1 MRGYK
6 ILLAGIV
13 LLFLTGTANSAYI
26 TQAILST
33 SAATSC
39 DDVPPPATTFYTKDP
54 TIYFFVK
61 INNVAAGATRQT
73 KWYYEG
79 RFYAENPIGTFSEA
93 GNYCTLSS
101 IDIKDTVAAELTG
114 NWKVAYYYDGDLL
127 VELSFYLE
135 KSSCAALAALGDDA
149 ESLTALRTF
158 RDQALNTTSFGR
170 QLVELFYT
178 YSPALITSMES
189 SPQLKEGI
197 RLLLKACAAASGKF
211 M

>member
-6 ILLAGIV
+6 ILLSGI
-13 LLFLTGTANSAYI
+13 LLLVLTGTANSAYV

-33 SAATSC
+33 SAPTSC
-39 DDVPPPATTFYTKDP
+39 DDVPPPVTTFYTKDAA
-54 TIYFFVK
+54 IYFFVT

-79 RFYAENPIGTFSEA
+79 RFYAENPIGTFPEA
-93 GNYCTLSS
+93 GIYCSLSS
-101 IDIKDTVAAELTG
+101 MDIKDTVAAELTG
-114 NWKVAYYYDGDLL
+114 NWKVAYYYNGELL
-127 VELSFYLE
+127 VELPFSLE
-135 KSSCAALAALGDDA
+135 KSSCAALAVLGDDA

-158 RDQALNTTSFGR
+158 RDQVLNTTSFGR
-170 QLVELFYT
+170 QLMELFYN

-189 SPQLKEGI
+189 SPALKEGI
-197 RLLLKACAAASGKF
+197 RRLFKACAAVSGKF

>member
-6 ILLAGIV
+6 ILLAGIL
-13 LLFLTGTANSAYI
+13 LLFLTGTANSAYV

-33 SAATSC
+33 SAPTTC
-39 DDVPPPATTFYTKDP
+39 DDVPPPVTIFYTKDAA
-54 TIYFFVK
+54 IYFFVT
-61 INNVAAGATRQT
+61 INNVKAGATRQT
-73 KWYYEG
+73 KWFYES

-158 RDQALNTTSFGR
+158 RDQALTTSSFGR
-170 QLVELFYT
+170 RLVELFYT

-197 RLLLKACAAASGKF
+197 RHLLKACAAVSRKF

>member
-1 MRGYK
+1 MPGYK
-6 ILLAGIV
+6 FLLAGIV
-13 LLFLTGTANSAYI
+13 LLFFTGTANSAYV

-33 SAATSC
+33 SASTSC
-39 DDVPPPATTFYTKDP
+39 DDVPPPATTFYTKDAAV
-54 TIYFFVK
+54 YFFVK
-61 INNVAAGATRQT
+61 INNVTAGATRQT

-93 GNYCTLSS
+93 GNYCSLSS
-101 IDIKDTVAAELTG
+101 MDIKDTVADELTG
-114 NWKVAYYYDGDLL
+114 NWKVAYYYNGNLL
-127 VELSFYLE
+127 IELPFYLE

-158 RDQALNTTSFGR
+158 RDQALTTTSFGR
-170 QLVELFYT
+170 RLVELFYT

-189 SPQLKEGI
+189 SPALKEGI
-197 RLLLKACAAASGKF
+197 RQLLKACAAVSGKF